1 MGYDISDFEDIHV
14 PYGTLGDCR
23 RLIDETHRRGMR
35 IIFNLAINHT
45 SDQHEW
51 FKRVD
56 LQKRD
61 WHFWRPAKYDKDGK
75 RCPRNN

>member
-51 FKRVD
+51 FQEKI
-56 LQKRD
+56 
-61 WHFWRPAKYDKDGK
+61 FKDEPEERLTFLVAGEV
-75 RCPRNN
+75 